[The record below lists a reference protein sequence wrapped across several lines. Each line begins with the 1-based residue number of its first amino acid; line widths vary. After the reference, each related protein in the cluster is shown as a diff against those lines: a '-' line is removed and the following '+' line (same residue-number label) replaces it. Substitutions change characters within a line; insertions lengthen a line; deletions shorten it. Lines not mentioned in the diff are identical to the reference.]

1 MNRFSLF
8 LLSIFIIFSANA
20 CKKKAVDAVHDVDT
34 KEVAEIQK
42 KTDITL
48 HRYEKDLF
56 SNEMCTLAEKVMTE
70 VHQNGIPTQGN
81 MSENLKAIA
90 QKVENLSGKYPEE
103 LIQKGVW
110 NDPMMLL
117 QLSNYLCDPVI
128 KDIYQNS
135 IKVYPTL
142 DDVEKEIEDA
152 LGYYLYYYDTAKVM
166 NFYTLVPGI
175 DLQMPSV
182 YAIGDNMFINL
193 DMYLGENNKH
203 YQSFGVPKFIQ
214 QRCDKKYIAIDCFKK
229 AIVYKHLP
237 NKARITLLD
246 HMIYEGKKLYFT
258 EVMFPNREEMDII
271 GYTQQ
276 KYAWATQYEGD
287 VWKYLLE
294 KNLLFSK
301 DNEPVLK
308 MIEEAPFT
316 KPFNN
321 ESPGRM
327 GAFIGWK
334 IVQSYMK
341 NNPNATLQA
350 LMNET
355 DSRKILNAAK
365 YNPVK

>member
-1 MNRFSLF
+1 MNRFFLL
-8 LLSIFIIFSANA
+8 LLSIFIILSVNG
-20 CKKKAVDAVHDVDT
+20 CKKKAVDAVHDVNT
-34 KEVAEIQK
+34 KEVENIQK
-42 KTDITL
+42 EIDISL
-48 HRYEKDLF
+48 QRYERDLF
-56 SNEMCTLAEKVMTE
+56 AEEMVSLADKVLTE
-70 VHQNGIPTQGN
+70 VQQKGLPTQGT
-81 MSENLKAIA
+81 MSENMKMLAK
-90 QKVENLSGKYPEE
+90 KVESLSSKYPEE
-103 LIQKGVW
+103 LIQQDVW
-110 NDPMMLL
+110 NNPMMLI
-117 QLSNYLCDPVI
+117 QLANYLRDPVI
-128 KDIYQNS
+128 KDIYQNTV
-135 IKVYPTL
+135 KVYPSL
-142 DDVEKEIEDA
+142 DEIEKELEEA
-152 LGYYLYYYDTAKVM
+152 LGYYLYYYDKEKLM

-182 YAIGDNMFINL
+182 YAVGDNLFIHL

-203 YQSFGVPKFIQ
+203 YQAFGVPKFIQ

-237 NKARITLLD
+237 EQARVTLLD

-258 EVMFPNREEMDII
+258 EVMFPNREEIDII
-271 GYTQQ
+271 GYTQP
-276 KYAWATQYEGD
+276 KYEWATQYQGD

-316 KPFNN
+316 KPFSN

-334 IVQSYMK
+334 IVQNYMK
-341 NNPNATLQA
+341 NNPNVSLQS
-350 LMNET
+350 LMSET

-365 YNPVK
+365 FNPAK